1 MQEIFYPLIEQ
12 LKITSVWEWIAVV
25 FGLIQVLLAWRNKI
39 LLYPAGIISTGFSIL
54 VLANVHLFAEAFL
67 NLYYL
72 IMSVYGWWHW
82 RQGGKEIP
90 ISKANQKEWLIT
102 LIIVIPGW
110 WILYILLSR
119 FTPSDVPIWDALVS
133 STAWAGM
140 WLLARRKLE
149 NWIML
154 NISNALAVP
163 LQFHKQIP
171 LYAIFTFILFIVA
184 ILGFVNWRKL
194 MNANKQIS

>member
-54 VLANVHLFAEAFL
+54 VLANVHLFAEACL

-194 MNANKQIS
+194 MNANKQIT